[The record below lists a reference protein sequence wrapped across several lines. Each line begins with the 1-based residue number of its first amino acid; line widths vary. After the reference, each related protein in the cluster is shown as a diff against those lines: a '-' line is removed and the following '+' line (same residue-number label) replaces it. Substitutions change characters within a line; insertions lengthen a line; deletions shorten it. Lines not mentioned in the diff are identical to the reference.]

1 MKSAAKYAPF
11 LAALVVSSC
20 NTVKNGEHVHEHKH
34 EHSKIGSSR
43 PGKSKVGRYEHSHS
57 FSHRHQNE
65 DRAVESETGLMG
77 QE

>member
-1 MKSAAKYAPF
+1 MKSASKYVPF
-11 LAALVVSSC
+11 LAALAVSSC

-34 EHSKIGSSR
+34 EHSKIGHSR

-57 FSHRHQNE
+57 YSHRHQSE